1 MPSKDTKLILLCQAL
16 FSVPLRFCLRSLASS
31 LSSAPIVYR
40 ATTSFASTFLIFS
53 KVFLDPRARSPG
65 KPWYHCVF
73 SFQLSFAFPFKEH
86 RFIYIGSYY
95 QIIYSLLTQ
104 IGSRLYKIVSVGIC
118 LSLMRSKGGSTAMA
132 NRRRVRVRHTVKTHT
147 GIFSIFF
154 LIGSILFLPFALL
167 LELVKPDKKR
177 RRYWRSMS
185 NHTNNHLRAIM

>member
-1 MPSKDTKLILLCQAL
+1 MSSTF
-16 FSVPLRFCLRSLASS
+16 FS
-31 LSSAPIVYR
+31 
-40 ATTSFASTFLIFS
+40 SFALLFEVFGVLSLKRSDSISCYYLFCKHFFDIFKSFSRSESPIARKALIS
-53 KVFLDPRARSPG
+53 LR
-65 KPWYHCVF
+65 F
-73 SFQLSFAFPFKEH
+73 SFQLSFAFTFKEH

-104 IGSRLYKIVSVGIC
+104 IGSRLYKIVLVGIC
-118 LSLMRSKGGSTAMA
+118 LSLMRSKGEITAMA

-177 RRYWRSMS
+177 RRY
-185 NHTNNHLRAIM
+185 